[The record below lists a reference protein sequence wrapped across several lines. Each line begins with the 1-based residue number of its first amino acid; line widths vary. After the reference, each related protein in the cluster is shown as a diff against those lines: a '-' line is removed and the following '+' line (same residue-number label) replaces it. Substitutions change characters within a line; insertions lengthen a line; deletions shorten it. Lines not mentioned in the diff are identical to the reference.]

1 MNSYRQS
8 LYSGIIRVAANA
20 LMVAAVFLGM
30 YQSSRSGGA
39 SELVFCA
46 WFFGVTVPAWACAFW
61 LTRKI
66 RQLYPAEFQSL
77 VELPRLGQRLVRWQV
92 ADTSMCPVL
101 VRR

>member
-46 WFFGVTVPAWACAFW
+46 WFFGVTAPTWACAFW
-61 LTRKI
+61 LTRRV

-92 ADTSMCPVL
+92 ADTPMYPVL
-101 VRR
+101 VRK

>member
-1 MNSYRQS
+1 MNSYRQT

-20 LMVAAVFLGM
+20 IMVAAVFVGM
-30 YQSSRSGGA
+30 YQSARSAGA

-46 WFFGVTVPAWACAFW
+46 WFFGITVPTWAGAFW
-61 LTRKI
+61 LTRQVRRK
-66 RQLYPAEFQSL
+66 YPAEFQSL

-92 ADTSMCPVL
+92 AEAAPGIVL

>member
-1 MNSYRQS
+1 MNSYRQT

-20 LMVAAVFLGM
+20 IMVAAVFVGM
-30 YQSSRSGGA
+30 YQSARSAGA

-46 WFFGVTVPAWACAFW
+46 WFFGITVPTWAGAFW
-61 LTRKI
+61 LTRQVRRK
-66 RQLYPAEFQSL
+66 YPAEFQSL

-92 ADTSMCPVL
+92 AEAGPGIVL